1 MAAEPRLPPRGGVR
15 SHSCPALRACL
26 LALVVASCAGT
37 TAPAALDD
45 AHAAVERARSAPRV
59 RALAPA
65 ELDLAETAL
74 EQAGAAAR
82 AGAPR
87 AEVEHLAY
95 VASQRAAFAEARAA
109 AQVARSETRLLR
121 RALGQV
127 ASEARVADQP
137 TRRLRREARR
147 PPPTPEPGP
156 SQRASVEADQGTP
169 AAAPETAVA
178 DVETLPEEITLDL
191 AKLPFEQAE
200 LTAEAVVELAR
211 LADRLLG
218 EPWRRLRIEAEFG
231 LPDLGVRTLTERRVE
246 VVRAFF
252 RARGVAPA
260 RLVVHATGDGPLPPP
275 TTSLAAP
282 AQ

>member
-1 MAAEPRLPPRGGVR
+1 MRIRIL
-15 SHSCPALRACL
+15 
-26 LALVVASCAGT
+26 
-37 TAPAALDD
+37 
-45 AHAAVERARSAPRV
+45 AAVLILMAVS
-59 RALAPA
+59 
-65 ELDLAETAL
+65 
-74 EQAGAAAR
+74 
-82 AGAPR
+82 
-87 AEVEHLAY
+87 
-95 VASQRAAFAEARAA
+95 AFASD
-109 AQVARSETRLLR
+109 VVLRSNLLTRL
-121 RALGQV
+121 G
-127 ASEARVADQP
+127 
-137 TRRLRREARR
+137 
-147 PPPTPEPGP
+147 
-156 SQRASVEADQGTP
+156 
-169 AAAPETAVA
+169 
-178 DVETLPEEITLDL
+178 EEITLDL

-260 RLVVHATGDGPLPPP
+260 RLVVHATGAGPLPPP